1 MDRSSQG
8 RTTSGVA
15 RVAAVAVA
23 AVALLVC
30 GLAASGAG
38 AQSAKPAARP
48 EPEAAQAPSQAV
60 VTLWADGQLFLGSE
74 RIVEDEIEYKLLA
87 IVDRDDRIYLRA
99 DKRSRYDRVM
109 HVMDVLR
116 RSGFTKVALVAWDG
130 R

>member
-1 MDRSSQG
+1 MA
-8 RTTSGVA
+8 SGAV
-15 RVAAVAVA
+15 RVAAAV
-23 AVALLVC
+23 LFLC
-30 GLAASGAG
+30 GLAVGGAG
-38 AQSAKPAARP
+38 AQSAKPP
-48 EPEAAQAPSQAV
+48 TQTDTSPVPSQAI
-60 VTLWADGQLFLGSE
+60 VTLSADGQLFLGSE